1 MTFRLERSRQ
11 AGRWKVRVIGA
22 ARPEHL
28 EEIARELIRCGP
40 DAALDLAGLTVAGLE
55 VVRFLVARGQL
66 GTELLHCPAYVR
78 EWIGLLCSFSPIGE
92 SSSPGDAPLRS
103 ECAALD
109 LARRLLSPK
118 SMTEVKTWK
127 YFAGG
132 EWRSAGGEKTFDV
145 YRPYDRGLFA
155 RVAAGGREEAR
166 LAVAAAAQAF
176 PAWSQ
181 TTPAERARL
190 FFKAVEIVKRRR
202 AGIADI
208 LALETGSTI
217 SFATFQQDLVAATI
231 EQAAG
236 WMYLPKGEVLESNVP
251 GVHSIGVRRPLGV
264 VASFTPWNGA
274 NVLSWR
280 AVLSPVAAGNTV
292 VVKPSEFAPI
302 SAGLILAEIA
312 EEAGFPKGVINV
324 VTHAPGA
331 APEIA
336 DVFFESPD
344 VRVIN
349 LIGGVKTARMLAKRA
364 GETLK
369 RTTMELGGYN
379 PMIILDDVDIDYA
392 VRSATFGS
400 FFHQGQICLNTRR
413 IIVQRKIAREFLD
426 KFAERTRKLPSGD
439 PLDHKTIIGP
449 LITPAAVK
457 LCDDRVKEAVAK
469 GATLHTGGEYEGQ
482 IYQPTILSN
491 VPLDAAVANEE
502 TFGPVVAVEVVD
514 TAEQAVE
521 AANRT
526 MYGLTSS
533 ILARDTY
540 KAFELAPKIL
550 AGIVNVN
557 SPTVNDEIHAPMG
570 GVRDSGWGRTG
581 PDSLKEFQDVIWIN
595 SHSGQRQYP
604 F

>member
-1 MTFRLERSRQ
+1 MCGWQSGATRSAVFKR
-11 AGRWKVRVIGA
+11 RKVMS
-22 ARPEHL
+22 
-28 EEIARELIRCGP
+28 
-40 DAALDLAGLTVAGLE
+40 DL
-55 VVRFLVARGQL
+55 RG
-66 GTELLHCPAYVR
+66 V
-78 EWIGLLCSFSPIGE
+78 
-92 SSSPGDAPLRS
+92 
-103 ECAALD
+103 
-109 LARRLLSPK
+109 
-118 SMTEVKTWK
+118 TEVNGIKEYR

-132 EWRSAGGEKTFDV
+132 EWRTAENHKLFDV
-145 YRPYDRGLFA
+145 FRPYDRSLYA
-155 RVAAGGREEAR
+155 RVAAGGRTEAK
-166 LAVAAAAQAF
+166 LAVDAAAKAF
-176 PAWSQ
+176 LAWSQ
-181 TTPAERARL
+181 TTPAERAKL
-190 FFKAVEIVKRRR
+190 FFKAAEIVKRRR
-202 AGIADI
+202 AEIADI
-208 LALETGSTI
+208 LAVETGSTI

-231 EQAAG
+231 EQVVG
-236 WMYLPKGEVLESNVP
+236 WMYLPKGEVLETNVP

-292 VVKPSEFAPI
+292 VVKPSELAPI
-302 SAGLILAEIA
+302 SAGVILAQIA
-312 EEAGFPKGVINV
+312 EEAGFPAGVINV
-324 VTHAPGA
+324 VTHAPGVA
-331 APEIA
+331 GEIA

-349 LIGGVKTARMLAKRA
+349 LIGGVKTAKMLAKRA

-379 PMIILDDVDIDYA
+379 PMIILDDVDVDYA
-392 VRSATFGS
+392 VRTATFGS

-413 IIVQRKIAREFLD
+413 IIVQRKIADEFLK
-426 KFAERTRKLPSGD
+426 KFAARTKTLQSGD
-439 PLDHKTIIGP
+439 PQDHKTVIGP

-469 GATLHTGGEYEGQ
+469 GAKLHTGGVFEGQ

-491 VPLDAAVANEE
+491 VPLDVAVANEE
-502 TFGPVVAVEVVD
+502 TFGPVVVVEVVD
-514 TAEQAVE
+514 TPEQAVE

-533 ILARDTY
+533 ILAGDTY
-540 KAFELAPKIL
+540 RAFELAPKIL

-604 F
+604 I

>member
-1 MTFRLERSRQ
+1 VS
-11 AGRWKVRVIGA
+11 
-22 ARPEHL
+22 
-28 EEIARELIRCGP
+28 EIKEYR
-40 DAALDLAGLTVAGLE
+40 
-55 VVRFLVARGQL
+55 
-66 GTELLHCPAYVR
+66 
-78 EWIGLLCSFSPIGE
+78 
-92 SSSPGDAPLRS
+92 
-103 ECAALD
+103 
-109 LARRLLSPK
+109 
-118 SMTEVKTWK
+118 
-127 YFAGG
+127 YFADG
-132 EWRSAGGEKTFDV
+132 EWREAENHELFDV
-145 YRPYDRGLFA
+145 FRPYDRSLYA
-155 RVAAGGREEAR
+155 RVAAGGRKEAK
-166 LAVAAAAQAF
+166 LAVDAAARAF
-176 PAWSQ
+176 PGWAQ
-181 TTPAERARL
+181 TTPAARATL
-190 FFKAVEIVKRRR
+190 FFKAAEIVKRRR
-202 AGIADI
+202 AEIADI

-236 WMYLPKGEVLESNVP
+236 WMYLPKGEVLETNQP
-251 GVHSIGVRRPLGV
+251 GSHSIGVRRPLGV

-292 VVKPSEFAPI
+292 VVKPTELAPI
-302 SAGLILAEIA
+302 SAGIVLAQIA

-331 APEIA
+331 AGEIA
-336 DVFFESPD
+336 DVFFESQD

-349 LIGGVKTARMLAKRA
+349 LIGGVKTAKLLAKRA

-379 PMIILDDVDIDYA
+379 PMIILDDVDMDYA
-392 VRSATFGS
+392 VHTATFGS

-413 IIVQRKIAREFLD
+413 IIVQRKIAAEFLE
-426 KFAERTRKLPSGD
+426 KFAARTKTLRSGD
-439 PLDHKTIIGP
+439 PQDHKTVIGP

-457 LCDDRVKEAVAK
+457 LCDDRVKEALAK
-469 GATLHTGGEYEGQ
+469 GAKLHTGGTYEGQ

-491 VPLDAAVANEE
+491 VSLDTAVANEE
-502 TFGPVVAVEVVD
+502 TFGPVVVVEVVD
-514 TAEQAVE
+514 TPEQAVD

-526 MYGLTSS
+526 LYGLTSS
-533 ILARDTY
+533 ILSGNTY
-540 KAFELAPKIL
+540 RAFELAPKIL

-581 PDSLKEFQDVIWIN
+581 PDSLKEFQDLIWIN

-604 F
+604 I

>member
-1 MTFRLERSRQ
+1 MVNAEY
-11 AGRWKVRVIGA
+11 
-22 ARPEHL
+22 PY
-28 EEIARELIRCGP
+28 IACMSEAKG
-40 DAALDLAGLTVAGLE
+40 VAEANG
-55 VVRFLVARGQL
+55 V
-66 GTELLHCPAYVR
+66 TEY
-78 EWIGLLCSFSPIGE
+78 
-92 SSSPGDAPLRS
+92 
-103 ECAALD
+103 
-109 LARRLLSPK
+109 
-118 SMTEVKTWK
+118 K

-132 EWRSAGGEKTFDV
+132 EWRSAEGNRLFDV
-145 YRPYDRGLFA
+145 YQPYNRTLYA
-155 RVAAGGREEAR
+155 RVADGRRAEATI
-166 LAVAAAAQAF
+166 AVDSASKAF

-181 TTPAERARL
+181 TTPAERAAL
-190 FFKAVEIVKRRR
+190 FFKAAEIVKRRR
-202 AGIADI
+202 TEIAQI
-208 LALETGSTI
+208 LAKETGSTI

-236 WMYLPKGEVLESNVP
+236 WMYLPKGEVLESNTP
-251 GVHSIGVRRPLGV
+251 GVHSFGVRRPLGV

-274 NVLSWR
+274 NILSWR
-280 AVLSPVAAGNTV
+280 AVISPVAAGNTV

-302 SAGLILAEIA
+302 SAGLILAQIT

-331 APEIA
+331 AGEIA

-369 RTTMELGGYN
+369 RTTLELGGYN
-379 PMIILDDVDIDYA
+379 PMIILDDVDVDYA
-392 VRSATFGS
+392 VRTATFGS

-413 IIVQRKIAREFLD
+413 IIVQRKIAGEFLE
-426 KFAERTRKLPSGD
+426 KFVARTKTLRSGD
-439 PLDHKTIIGP
+439 PQDPRTIIGP

-457 LCDDRVKEAVAK
+457 LVDERVKEAVAK
-469 GATLHTGGEYEGQ
+469 GATLHTGGVFEGQ

-491 VPLDAAVANEE
+491 VPADATVANEE
-502 TFGPVVAVEVVD
+502 TFGPVVVVEVVD
-514 TAEQAVE
+514 TAEKAVE

-533 ILARDTY
+533 ILAGNTY
-540 KAFELAPKIL
+540 KALELAPRVL

-581 PDSLKEFQDVIWIN
+581 PESLKEFQDVIWIN

>member
-1 MTFRLERSRQ
+1 MSDTK
-11 AGRWKVRVIGA
+11 GVT
-22 ARPEHL
+22 
-28 EEIARELIRCGP
+28 EING
-40 DAALDLAGLTVAGLE
+40 
-55 VVRFLVARGQL
+55 
-66 GTELLHCPAYVR
+66 
-78 EWIGLLCSFSPIGE
+78 
-92 SSSPGDAPLRS
+92 
-103 ECAALD
+103 
-109 LARRLLSPK
+109 
-118 SMTEVKTWK
+118 VKEYR

-132 EWRSAGGEKTFDV
+132 EWRSAGAHRLFDV
-145 YRPYDRGLFA
+145 YQPYDRALYA
-155 RVAAGGREEAR
+155 RVADCRRAEA
-166 LAVAAAAQAF
+166 LIAVDAAAKAF

-190 FFKAVEIVKRRR
+190 FFNAAEVVKRRR
-202 AGIADI
+202 AEIARI
-208 LALETGSTI
+208 LAQETGSTI

-231 EQAAG
+231 VQAAG
-236 WMYLPKGEVLESNVP
+236 WMYLPKGEVLESNLP
-251 GVHSIGVRRPLGV
+251 GTHSIGVRRPLGV

-280 AVLSPVAAGNTV
+280 AVISPVAAGNTV
-292 VVKPSEFAPI
+292 IVKPSEFAPI

-324 VTHAPGA
+324 VPHAPGA
-331 APEIA
+331 AAEIA
-336 DVFFESPD
+336 DVFFESPE

-369 RTTMELGGYN
+369 RTTMELGGFN
-379 PMIILDDVDIDYA
+379 PMIILDDVDVDYA
-392 VRSATFGS
+392 VRTATFGS

-413 IIVQRKIAREFLD
+413 IIVQRKIAGQFLE
-426 KFAERTRKLPSGD
+426 KFVARTRTLRAGD
-439 PLDHKTIIGP
+439 PQDHSTIIGP

-457 LCDDRVKEAVAK
+457 LVDERVKEAVAR
-469 GATLHTGGEYEGQ
+469 GATLHAGGGVFEGQ
-482 IYQPTILSN
+482 IYQPTILGN
-491 VPLDAAVANEE
+491 VPLDAAIANEE
-502 TFGPVVAVEVVD
+502 TFGPVVVVEVVD

-533 ILARDTY
+533 ILAGDTY
-540 KAFELAPKIL
+540 KAFELAPRVL
-550 AGIVNVN
+550 AGIVNIN

>member
-1 MTFRLERSRQ
+1 MPD
-11 AGRWKVRVIGA
+11 VRGV
-22 ARPEHL
+22 
-28 EEIARELIRCGP
+28 
-40 DAALDLAGLTVAGLE
+40 
-55 VVRFLVARGQL
+55 
-66 GTELLHCPAYVR
+66 
-78 EWIGLLCSFSPIGE
+78 
-92 SSSPGDAPLRS
+92 
-103 ECAALD
+103 
-109 LARRLLSPK
+109 
-118 SMTEVKTWK
+118 TEVNGVKE
-127 YFAGG
+127 YRYYAGG
-132 EWRSAGGEKTFDV
+132 EWRSAEKHKLFDV
-145 YRPYDRGLFA
+145 FRPYDRGVFA
-155 RVAAGGREEAR
+155 RVAAGGRSEAKA
-166 LAVAAAAQAF
+166 AVDAAAEAF
-176 PAWSQ
+176 PSWAQ
-181 TTPAERARL
+181 TTPAQRAAL
-190 FFKAVEIVKRRR
+190 FFKAAEIVKRRR
-202 AGIADI
+202 AEIAEI
-208 LALETGSTI
+208 LAVETGSTI

-236 WMYLPKGEVLESNVP
+236 WMYLPKGEVLESNQP
-251 GVHSIGVRRPLGV
+251 GTHSIGVRRPLGV

-302 SAGLILAEIA
+302 SAGLILGEIC
-312 EEAGFPKGVINV
+312 EEAGFPKGVINI

-379 PMIILDDVDIDYA
+379 PMIILDDVDLDYA
-392 VRSATFGS
+392 VRTATFGS

-413 IIVQRKIAREFLD
+413 VIVQRKIAGEFLE
-426 KFAERTRKLPSGD
+426 KFVARTKTLRSGD
-439 PLDHKTIIGP
+439 PLDPGTVIGP

-457 LCDDRVKEAVAK
+457 LVDDRVQEALAK
-469 GATLHTGGEYEGQ
+469 GATLHAGGRFEGQ
-482 IYQPTILSN
+482 IYQPTILTN

-502 TFGPVVAVEVVD
+502 TFGPVVVVEVVE
-514 TAEQAVE
+514 TPEEAVE

-533 ILARDTY
+533 ILAGDTY

-581 PDSLKEFQDVIWIN
+581 PDSLKEFQDIIWIN
-595 SHSGQRQYP
+595 SHSGQRKYP